1 MKKKFKI
8 TSNLE
13 QKEIL
18 KKSIQNSENENVDL
32 YKSIFGGINNLG
44 LVPGTGGGGGVIIAP
59 PGGSC
64 DVVAISGA
72 SAAYDRHDTFLRA

>member
-44 LVPGTGGGGGVIIAP
+44 SNPGTLN
-59 PGGSC
+59 PGTLNPSTC

-72 SAAYDRHDTFLRA
+72 SAAYDRVDQFLRA

>member
-18 KKSIQNSENENVDL
+18 KKSIQNSEKENVDL
-32 YKSIFGGINNLG
+32 YKSIFGGSNNLG
-44 LVPGTGGGGGVIIAP
+44 VAPGGGGVITLP
-59 PGGSC
+59 PGGGSC

-72 SAAYDRHDTFLRA
+72 SAAYNRYDPFLKA

>member
-18 KKSIQNSENENVDL
+18 KKSIQTSDKENVDL
-32 YKSIFGGINNLG
+32 YKAIFGGVGITN
-44 LVPGTGGGGGVIIAP
+44 PGTGIGGGTDPNCGILAVT
-59 PGGSC
+59 
-64 DVVAISGA
+64 GA
-72 SAAYDRHDTFLRA
+72 SAAYDRAPDQFLRA

>member
-18 KKSIQNSENENVDL
+18 KKSIQNSENQNVDL
-32 YKSIFGGINNLG
+32 YKSIFGGLNSGIA
-44 LVPGTGGGGGVIIAP
+44 PGNGGGGSIILP

-72 SAAYDRHDTFLRA
+72 SAAYDRVDQFLRA

>member
-18 KKSIQNSENENVDL
+18 KKSIQNSEKENVDL
-32 YKSIFGGINNLG
+32 YKAIFGGIGITN
-44 LVPGTGGGGGVIIAP
+44 PGTGIGISDCG
-59 PGGSC
+59 
-64 DVVAISGA
+64 VVAVTGA
-72 SAAYDRHDTFLRA
+72 SAAYDRAHDTFLRA

>member
-18 KKSIQNSENENVDL
+18 KKSIQNSEKENVDL
-32 YKSIFGGINNLG
+32 YKAIFGGIGITNPRTRIG
-44 LVPGTGGGGGVIIAP
+44 ISDCG
-59 PGGSC
+59 
-64 DVVAISGA
+64 VVAVTGA
-72 SAAYDRHDTFLRA
+72 SAAYDRAHDTFLRA

>member
-18 KKSIQNSENENVDL
+18 KKSIQNSENQNVDL
-32 YKSIFGGINNLG
+32 YKSIFGGLNSGIA
-44 LVPGTGGGGGVIIAP
+44 PGTGVGATLP
-59 PGGSC
+59 PTSC

-72 SAAYDRHDTFLRA
+72 SAAYDRVDQFLRA